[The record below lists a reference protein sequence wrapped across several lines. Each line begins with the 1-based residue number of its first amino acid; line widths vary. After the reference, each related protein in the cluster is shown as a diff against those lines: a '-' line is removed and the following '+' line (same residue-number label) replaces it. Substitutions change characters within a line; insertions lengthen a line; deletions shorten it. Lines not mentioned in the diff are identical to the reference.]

1 MIWARQH
8 VAWLALVG
16 MECLLYMVP
25 DLHIAWIL
33 APDISCL
40 GINDT
45 GKCRLPLLYSEVML
59 KYCHQ
64 RAIWSRKQGLPMSTN
79 LDIWTATMMKTSVIV
94 RQTEIFISTASTCT
108 TQCWHII
115 LSQPTRRRTSQKT
128 VIELIN
134 QINTWHRFEGPASK
148 YLVSSLSS
156 FISPF
161 IQTKF

>member
-33 APDISCL
+33 ATGISCL
-40 GINDT
+40 GVNNT
-45 GKCRLPLLYSEVML
+45 GKCRLPLLYSEIML
-59 KYCHQ
+59 MF
-64 RAIWSRKQGLPMSTN
+64 AIWSSKKGVPMSTN
-79 LDIWTATMMKTSVIV
+79 LYIWTATMMKTSVIG
-94 RQTEIFISTASTCT
+94 RQTEIFISTASTST

-115 LSQPTRRRTSQKT
+115 LRQPTRRRTSQKT

-134 QINTWHRFEGPASK
+134 QINTWHRFEGPAYK

-161 IQTKF
+161 IQTKC